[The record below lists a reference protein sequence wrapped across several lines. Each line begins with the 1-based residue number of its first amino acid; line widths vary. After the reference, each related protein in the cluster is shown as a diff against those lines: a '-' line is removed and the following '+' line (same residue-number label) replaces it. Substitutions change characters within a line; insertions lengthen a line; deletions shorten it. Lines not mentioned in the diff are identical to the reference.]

1 MTEAQLLALCR
12 PGITSRFG
20 DTVGRPSPHKGTDI
34 ATFIYPAGPG
44 KVIAVVDNV
53 PDNVNGLSASGAG
66 NYIWILHADGW
77 VSKYMHLDNNTI
89 RVVYEQ
95 TVTASTPL
103 AIMGNTG
110 NSTGAHLH
118 VQFELNGQ
126 WVHPST
132 VPALKAPA
140 SAKPITGGL
149 TVGDAVKVKEGVK
162 WIDGSNVAGFVM
174 KKTMYVTSLD
184 TVKGTAV
191 ISTSKGGAATGRI
204 AVSGLSK
211 I

>member
-1 MTEAQLLALCR
+1 MTDAQLLNLCR
-12 PGITSRFG
+12 SGITSRYG
-20 DTVGRPSPHKGTDI
+20 DTANRPSPHKGTDM
-34 ATFIYPAGPG
+34 ATFVYPAGPG

-53 PDNVNGLSASGAG
+53 PDNVNGLSAPGAG
-66 NYIWILHADGW
+66 NYIWIEHAGGW

-89 RVVYEQ
+89 RVAYGQ

-118 VQFELNGQ
+118 VQFELNG
-126 WVHPST
+126 VPMHPST

-140 SAKPITGGL
+140 PAKPITGGL
-149 TVGDAVKVKEGVK
+149 YVGDAVKVKECVK
-162 WIDGSNVAGFVM
+162 WSDGSSVAAFVM
-174 KKTMYVTSLD
+174 TKTMYVTSLD

-191 ISTSKGGAATGRI
+191 IAQSKGGAATGRI
-204 AVSGLSK
+204 AVGGLTK
-211 I
+211 V

>member
-20 DTVGRPSPHKGTDI
+20 DTAGRPSPHKGTDI
-34 ATFIYPAGPG
+34 ATFVYPAGPG
-44 KVIAVVDNV
+44 KIIAVVDNV
-53 PDNVNGLSASGAG
+53 PDNVNGLSVSGAG
-66 NYIWILHADGW
+66 NYIWIQHADGW
-77 VSKYMHLDNNTI
+77 VSKYMHLDNNSI
-89 RVVYEQ
+89 RVAYGQ
-95 TVTASTPL
+95 TVAASTPL

-118 VQFELNGQ
+118 VQFERDGQ

-140 SAKPITGGL
+140 AITGGL

-162 WIDGSNVAGFVM
+162 WIDGSSVAAFVM
-174 KKTMYVTSLD
+174 AKTMYVTSLD

-191 ISTSKGGAATGRI
+191 IAQSKGGAATGRI
-204 AVSGLSK
+204 AVGSLTK
-211 I
+211 V